1 MAKAGKMAAAG
12 DEEPVKSSE
21 VLVLISA
28 SALKSLLTES
38 DKYKEKIDGLV
49 GELREEIGNAVEKK
63 HLDKEAFALVK
74 KFRRIKSVER
84 KSSLYHI
91 FQAYLDMSGE
101 MKLIESVS
109 GLPLDDDKP
118 EKAEKP
124 EKPEKIEKPEGDKPA
139 GAAPKFGGAQA
150 RTEH

>member
-21 VLVLISA
+21 TLVLISA
-28 SALKSLLTES
+28 SALKSLLAES

-84 KSSLYHI
+84 KSTLYHI
-91 FQAYLDMSGE
+91 FLAYLDMSGE

-109 GLPLDDDKP
+109 GLPLDGETGGKP
-118 EKAEKP
+118 SGTVVPIKQAAE
-124 EKPEKIEKPEGDKPA
+124 
-139 GAAPKFGGAQA
+139 
-150 RTEH
+150 